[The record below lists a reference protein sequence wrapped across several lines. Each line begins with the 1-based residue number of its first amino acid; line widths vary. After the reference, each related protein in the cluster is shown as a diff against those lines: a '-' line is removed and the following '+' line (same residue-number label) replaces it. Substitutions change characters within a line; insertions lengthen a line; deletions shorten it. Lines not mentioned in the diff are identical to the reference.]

1 MAACLFCESPLD
13 LDPSLLRST
22 FITRFPF
29 GVDDSGGEEA
39 KGRLI
44 KTVASLL
51 GGRTALLGGVALV
64 HSAQTAFI
72 FSAGILP
79 DKNSSLYN

>member
-1 MAACLFCESPLD
+1 MPRLAEVSNSRGICALS
-13 LDPSLLRST
+13 
-22 FITRFPF
+22 FP
-29 GVDDSGGEEA
+29 DYRGGEEA
-39 KGRLI
+39 KGRHI